1 MPGRKIAD
9 VYMGGNFVSSEIV
22 PIEVIENRIFIIRG
36 KKVMLDRDLAKLY
49 GVETAAL
56 NQALKRNAERFPEDF
71 VFSLTHQEKVNI
83 SQIVICS
90 EKPYETIK
98 HSKHIN
104 VFTEHGI
111 LMLSSVLKSK
121 RAVLVNI
128 QIMRVFV
135 NLRNMLSTHKELARK
150 IDQLESKVGQLDA
163 EVKQIFNA
171 IKELMSPLPENTKK
185 IGFMGQGSS

>member
-1 MPGRKIAD
+1 M
-9 VYMGGNFVSSEIV
+9 
-22 PIEVIENRIFIIRG
+22 
-36 KKVMLDRDLAKLY
+36 
-49 GVETAAL
+49 
-56 NQALKRNAERFPEDF
+56 
-71 VFSLTHQEKVNI
+71 FSLTHQEKVNI

-90 EKPYETIK
+90 ERPYETIK
-98 HSKHIN
+98 HSKNIN

-135 NLRNMLSTHKELARK
+135 NLRHMLSTHKEFARK